1 MCRLFGLSAGQQRV
15 EATFWLL
22 DAPDSMLR
30 QSHHNP
36 DGTGLGTFDADG
48 RPRIEKQPI
57 AAYADDD
64 FASEARTRASST
76 FVAHV
81 RRSSGTALTD
91 ENTHPFAG
99 SFRTGGTEHRCIF
112 AHNGVLGDVLALEDH
127 LGQDMDRVRGDT
139 ESERW
144 VALICREIDACGDAT
159 RGITAAAEWIAA
171 HLPVISANFI
181 LATDD
186 ELYALR
192 YPGIHELHL
201 LRRENPASPLAHRS
215 ELGTRIESAHLATT
229 GIVVI
234 ASEPLGDEDWQEIAP
249 GELVHVSPQLDVTRT
264 RILPSRGPA
273 GHPHHA
279 APASAPGRSR
289 APQPPAPDRTDAHE
303 KESMS

>member
-1 MCRLFGLSAGQQRV
+1 MCRLFGLSVGQQRV

-30 QSHHNP
+30 QSHRNP
-36 DGTGLGTFDADG
+36 DDTGLGTFEG
-48 RPRIEKQPI
+48 SGQPRIEKQPI
-57 AAYADDD
+57 AAYADDA
-64 FASEARTRASST
+64 FASEARTRANST

-81 RRSSGTALTD
+81 RRSSGTALTE

-99 SFRTGGTEHRCIF
+99 SFRTGGTEHPCIF
-112 AHNGVLGDVLALEDH
+112 AHNGVIGDVPALEDH
-127 LGQDMDRVRGDT
+127 LGQDMDRVHGDT
-139 ESERW
+139 DSERW
-144 VALICREIDACGDAT
+144 AALICREIDASGDAT
-159 RGITAAAEWIAA
+159 RGITAAAEWIAT

-192 YPGIHELHL
+192 YPGTHELHL
-201 LRRENPASPLAHRS
+201 LTRDQPASPLAHRS

-229 GIVVI
+229 GSVVI
-234 ASEPLGDEDWQEIAP
+234 VSEPLDDEDWQEIAP
-249 GELVHVSPQLDVTRT
+249 GELVHVSPQLEVTRT